1 MSGFLLLR
9 PWWLA
14 ALPLLAA
21 LAFWLWRRGPV
32 AGGWGRVMPPTMLAA
47 MRALGHLRRDDAGA
61 SLMPVAAAALV
72 GLGLAGPAIPRAD
85 APQLAGAGAVL
96 VAVGLSPGVAGAT
109 LADAQAA
116 AAGIMAAAAGR
127 PVGLIL
133 YSDEAYDV
141 AAPTGDP
148 AVLES
153 LIAVLGPDTMPSSG
167 ARPAAALRLARR
179 MLEGMPDADL
189 VLISDGSGID
199 AAARTEAARLATG
212 GIRLF
217 TLGLGVGSDKATSLE
232 ALGVASAP
240 ARAPGPVIDRLS
252 GSAAL
257 ARDGR
262 AAGLAFE
269 DLGPLVAALA
279 LVPFLALFR
288 RRA

>member
-1 MSGFLLLR
+1 MSGFVLLR

-14 ALPLLAA
+14 ALPLLAV
-21 LAFWLWRRGPV
+21 LAFWLWRHGPM
-32 AGGWGRVMPPTMLAA
+32 AGGWGRVMTPAMLAA
-47 MRALGHLRRDDAGA
+47 MRTLGHLRCDGAGA

-133 YSDEAYDV
+133 YSDEAYEV

-199 AAARTEAARLATG
+199 AAARTEAERLAKDDV
-212 GIRLF
+212 RLF
-217 TLGLGVGSDKATSLE
+217 TLALGVGDDRGTSLE
-232 ALGVASAP
+232 ALSVASAP
-240 ARAPGPVIDRLS
+240 ARSPRPVIDRLS

-257 ARDGR
+257 ARNGP
-262 AAGLAFE
+262 AAGLKFE

>member
-1 MSGFLLLR
+1 MSGFVLLR

-14 ALPLLAA
+14 ALPLLAV
-21 LAFWLWRRGPV
+21 LAVWLWRRGPM
-32 AGGWGRVMPPTMLAA
+32 AGGWGRVMTPAMLAA
-47 MRALGHLRRDDAGA
+47 MCALGHLRRDDASA

-85 APQLAGAGAVL
+85 APQFAGAGAVL
-96 VAVGLSPGVAGAT
+96 VAIGLTPGVAGAA

-116 AAGIMAAAAGR
+116 AAGVMAAAAGR

-179 MLEGMPDADL
+179 MLEGTPDADL
-189 VLISDGSGID
+189 VLISDGSGLD

-212 GIRLF
+212 GVRLF
-217 TLGLGVGSDKATSLE
+217 TLALGAGSDGGASLE

-240 ARAPGPVIDRLS
+240 ARATRPVIDRLS

-257 ARDGR
+257 TRDGR